1 MHPPQPSESR
11 LLAAV
16 AGVLLI
22 AVFGPPVAQPA
33 DYHASLVAAAAA
45 WPLVGALGRLQ
56 ARGQNRSALP
66 PQAA

>member
-1 MHPPQPSESR
+1 
-11 LLAAV
+11 
-16 AGVLLI
+16 VLLI